1 MASLGGKATGHHSCH
16 NLRNGKCEK
25 FDATSECRFTA
36 NRLKIEWKIIKFLM
50 PRSGASSSDY
60 WV

>member
-36 NRLKIEWKIIKFLM
+36 NRLKIEWKIIKFLI
-50 PRSGASSSDY
+50 PRSGAS
-60 WV
+60 